1 MAKSDDILNAVKG
14 LSVKLYGEN
23 GFEGDIP
30 EIKKLLKGYDKR
42 ISRNSRILYTVIG
55 ALSASGIGFGAVNWL
70 G

>member
-1 MAKSDDILNAVKG
+1 MANSRDVLNAVNH

-30 EIKKLLKGYDKR
+30 EIKKLLDGYDKR
-42 ISRNSRILYTVIG
+42 ISRNSRLLFAALGI
-55 ALSASGIGFGAVNWL
+55 LSASGLGAGIASWV

>member
-1 MAKSDDILNAVKG
+1 MAKSDDILNAVNG
-14 LSVKLYGEN
+14 LRVKLYGEN
-23 GFEGDIP
+23 GFEGDIT
-30 EIKKLLKGYDKR
+30 EIKKLLTGYDKR